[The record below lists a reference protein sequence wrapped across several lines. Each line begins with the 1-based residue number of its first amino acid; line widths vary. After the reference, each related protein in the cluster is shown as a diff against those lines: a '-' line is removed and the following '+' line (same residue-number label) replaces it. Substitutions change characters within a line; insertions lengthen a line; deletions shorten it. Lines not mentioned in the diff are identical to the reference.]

1 MPETCD
7 RGRGHEHTRC
17 PPRRSRG
24 RAARTYARREPRRSL
39 AGVEPADTDRAGEP
53 VTVEERMSTLP
64 SSLPDRGA
72 RYFRADLQVH
82 TPVDNRWPGAEPRD
96 PDARSR
102 LALSYLEA
110 AKEQGVDLVGIT
122 EHHDVSWIDTL
133 RHAANRLS
141 ISLLPGFEVET
152 SEGVHVLCLFEP
164 NTKVVDLEEA
174 LALLGLGRAR
184 RQESKA
190 TDIRS
195 SLALADVIRKV
206 QAVCGGICIAAHVTS
221 GKGLLA
227 TLEGGARADAWKT
240 PELLAA
246 QVPPVVTNEGTR
258 RILVNDDPS
267 FRRERPL
274 AHVLTSDARG
284 PDEIGK
290 QSVWIKM
297 QRPSV
302 EGLRQAFLDPE
313 SRIASEDPRGQRS
326 AGELMSVSWDAGFL
340 DGQSVGVSPE
350 LTCLIGGK
358 GTGKSTIVE
367 SVRWAFDIDPPQE
380 SDAQRLREQVLKGG
394 SKVTVTVKTAAPPA
408 LHRIERTAPH
418 APVVRDELGSVL
430 ADVAP
435 RSLMTPLIFS
445 QKQLHDTAQSVQGR
459 LELVD
464 VFADDRLVEV
474 RTAERRQIASLRENA
489 QAILTERRRID
500 DWEAQLS
507 ELPGLD
513 QWRKRFEEAG
523 FQQRLAERR
532 ALDREKTRLD
542 ALDEALLSRLRA
554 LERMA
559 TELAPATTRQV
570 TSEWPNADLL
580 SRAEGL
586 VMSTTEDF
594 AGGIDGLRADL
605 VTAREELA
613 RTSSEWSARRAARQS
628 DFDAA
633 LRELQ
638 TTMPDVD
645 PERYLDVERRIET
658 LLPLQEELERAG
670 ERMREVR
677 AQRDAA
683 LVDLQEVRGRKH
695 RLRAEAARDLTA
707 ATAEDVRVE
716 VNYQADRSRV
726 LEALR
731 RLKTGVRNAAIE
743 TMVADPSFTP
753 ADFARRVREGQLTG
767 SFGLPDGQASL
778 LERSLGDEEL
788 LTFEILELCDEATV
802 ELDVGP
808 PGHRDYRPLDRLSP
822 GQKSTAI
829 LLLTLQSGTEPLLI
843 DQPEDDLD
851 NRFVYDDVVQRLR
864 GAKQRRQLV
873 VATHNANIPVLGDA
887 EQILVLDA
895 LPGNPPRGE
904 VKAHGP
910 IDDWGVRS
918 ASEQILEGG
927 EQAFRK
933 RREKY
938 GW

>member
-1 MPETCD
+1 
-7 RGRGHEHTRC
+7 
-17 PPRRSRG
+17 
-24 RAARTYARREPRRSL
+24 
-39 AGVEPADTDRAGEP
+39 
-53 VTVEERMSTLP
+53 MSTLP
-64 SSLPDRGA
+64 SPLPDRGA

-82 TPVDNRWPGAEPRD
+82 TPVDKRWPSAEPRD
-96 PDARSR
+96 PDARSH
-102 LALSYLEA
+102 LALRYLEA
-110 AKEQGVDLVGIT
+110 AKARGVDLVGVT

-184 RQESKA
+184 RHESKS

-195 SLALADVIRKV
+195 SLVLAEVIRKV
-206 QAVCGGICIAAHVTS
+206 QTVCGGICIAAHVTS

-246 QVPPVVTNEGTR
+246 QVPQAVTNEGTQ
-258 RILVNDDPS
+258 RILDNDDPS

-274 AHVLTSDARG
+274 AFVLTSDARG
-284 PDEIGK
+284 PEEIGT

-313 SRIASEDPRGQRS
+313 SRIASEHPHSQRS
-326 AGELMSVSWDAGFL
+326 AGELVSVSWDAGFL
-340 DGQSVGVSPE
+340 DGQSVGLSPE

-367 SVRWAFDIDPPQE
+367 SVRWAFDMDPPQE

-408 LHRIERTAPH
+408 LHRIERTSPH

-474 RTAERRQIASLRENA
+474 RTAERRQIAALRDNA
-489 QAILTERRRID
+489 QAILTEGRRID
-500 DWEAQLS
+500 DWEARLG
-507 ELPGLD
+507 ELPGLE
-513 QWRKRFEEAG
+513 QWRKRFQEAG
-523 FQQRLAERR
+523 FEQRLAERR
-532 ALDREKTRLD
+532 ALDREQTRLA
-542 ALDEALLSRLRA
+542 ALDEALLSRLRSV
-554 LERMA
+554 ERMA
-559 TELAPATTRQV
+559 TEVAPPTTRQV
-570 TSEWPNADLL
+570 TDEWPNADLL
-580 SRAEGL
+580 SQAEAL
-586 VMSTTEDF
+586 VISTTEDF
-594 AGGIDGLRADL
+594 ARGIDRLRAEL
-605 VTAREELA
+605 VTAREGLA
-613 RTSSEWSARRAARQS
+613 AASSEWSARRAARQS

-638 TTMPDVD
+638 KTMPDVD
-645 PERYLDVERRIET
+645 PERYLDVERRIEA
-658 LLPLQEELERAG
+658 LLPLQEELRRARERVA
-670 ERMREVR
+670 EVR

-683 LVDLQEVRGRKH
+683 LVDLQELRGRKY
-695 RLRAEAARDLTA
+695 RLRAEAARELTA
-707 ATAEDVRVE
+707 ATAEDVRVK

-743 TMVADPSFTP
+743 TMVADPSFSP
-753 ADFARRVREGQLTG
+753 ADFARRVREGQLSG
-767 SFGLPDGQASL
+767 SFGLPNGQASL
-778 LERSLGDEEL
+778 LERGLGEEEL

-808 PGHRDYRPLDRLSP
+808 LGQRDYRPLDRLSP

-910 IDDWGVRS
+910 IDDSGVRA

-927 EQAFRK
+927 KQAFRK